1 MMIHN
6 MIYNSVMNIC
16 FAFAGIYSMCAGV
29 AGAFTILHS
38 GYCAPLG
45 CLGSVSKALA
55 ETAEH
60 PGAAKTVLTS
70 RLGSKHK

>member
-29 AGAFTILHS
+29 AGAF
-38 GYCAPLG
+38 C
-45 CLGSVSKALA
+45 
-55 ETAEH
+55 
-60 PGAAKTVLTS
+60 TVVTVHL
-70 RLGSKHK
+70 